1 MVPTNHN
8 YYWCAQNDNNLC
20 NENDGICL
28 SCQTNLPNG
37 PSNLPIWT
45 FSKHKELNAF
55 DDKEMVIII
64 IKTKAKNI
72 LLSY

>member
-1 MVPTNHN
+1 MKMMVF
-8 YYWCAQNDNNLC
+8 
-20 NENDGICL
+20 
-28 SCQTNLPNG
+28 PNG